1 MASSGKARRGRS
13 STSRRPGTVGDGQGR
28 VRYAVVG
35 LGHIAQ
41 VAVIPAFRHARSN
54 SVLAAVVSD
63 DAVKRRDVARRHRVP
78 RAVGY
83 EEYDAL
89 LGSGE
94 IDAVYI
100 CLPNDQHRDYAI
112 RAARAGVHVLCEKPL
127 AVTEADCSA
136 MIVAAARAGVRLMS
150 AYRLHFERSNLTAV
164 ETVRA
169 GDLGRP
175 RIFSSVFTMQLAA
188 GNIRSSPIARG
199 GGTLYDIGI
208 YCINAARYLFR
219 AEPVEVVALS
229 ANGDKR
235 RFRDIDETTSAIL
248 RFPDER
254 LAAFTCSFGAAS
266 TGSFEVVGS
275 EGHLRVESAY
285 EYAAG
290 SEHTLTIDDRKQ
302 RKRFAKRDQF
312 APELLHFSRCVLERR
327 QPEPDGLEGLA
338 DVRIIRALYRSAR
351 TGRPVRLPELRKR
364 RRPTLAAEIHRPAL
378 RKPKVT
384 RARTASAD

>member
-1 MASSGKARRGRS
+1 
-13 STSRRPGTVGDGQGR
+13 

-54 SVLAAVVSD
+54 SVLAAIVSD
-63 DAVKRRDVARRHRVP
+63 DAVKRREVGKRHRVP

-83 EEYDAL
+83 DEYDAL
-89 LGSGE
+89 LASGD

-127 AVTEADCSA
+127 AVTEADCRA
-136 MIVAAARAGVRLMS
+136 MIAAAARNGVRLMS

-169 GDLGRP
+169 GDLGKP
-175 RIFSSVFTMQLAA
+175 RLFSSVFTMQLSAD
-188 GNIRSSPIARG
+188 NIRSNSIARG

-219 AEPVEVVALS
+219 AEPLEVVALS
-229 ANGDKR
+229 ANGDRR
-235 RFRDIDETTSAIL
+235 RFRDVDETTSAIL

-266 TGSFEVVGS
+266 TGSFEVMGT

-290 SEHTLTIDDRKQ
+290 SEHTLTIDDKKQ

-312 APELLHFSRCVLERR
+312 APELLHFSSCILERR

-351 TGRPVRLPELRKR
+351 TGRPVRLPRLPKR
-364 RRPTLAAEIHRPAL
+364 RRPTMSAEIHRPAL

-384 RARTASAD
+384 RVKAASAD